1 MKRLHATLIL
11 ICIAA
16 CVAVMIGKEVW
27 LAARAAWKGSRNDHY
42 QGARRKARPRA
53 AR

>member
-11 ICIAA
+11 ICLAA

-27 LAARAAWKGSRNDHY
+27 LYWRKQHRGS
-42 QGARRKARPRA
+42 
-53 AR
+53 

>member
-11 ICIAA
+11 ICLAA

-27 LAARAAWKGSRNDHY
+27 LAARAAWKESRHDQNHSR
-42 QGARRKARPRA
+42 RRKARI
-53 AR
+53 